1 MTEPAFRALVPEV
14 VWQKAEYIRLAGN
27 VAVHGNKTPAPEK
40 ALDVVRE
47 LSHVLYWAG
56 RTYLRKGAE
65 DLQGKTFDKS
75 IVPKVEPEA
84 TPASIEALDALAPI
98 SQTT

>member
-1 MTEPAFRALVPEV
+1 
-14 VWQKAEYIRLAGN
+14 
-27 VAVHGNKTPAPEK
+27 VAVHANTTPAPEK

-65 DLQGKTFDKS
+65 DLQGKTFDEFL
-75 IVPKVEPEA
+75 VPKVEPET
-84 TPASIEALDALAPI
+84 TPASIEALDALKKERDAAEEARKEV
-98 SQTT
+98 